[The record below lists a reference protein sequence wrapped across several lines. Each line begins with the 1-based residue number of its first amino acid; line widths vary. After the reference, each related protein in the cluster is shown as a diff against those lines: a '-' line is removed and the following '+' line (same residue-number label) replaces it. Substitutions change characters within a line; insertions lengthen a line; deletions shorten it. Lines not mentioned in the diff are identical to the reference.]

1 MEGLSLIPPT
11 TPGRRGRR
19 LGTRA
24 EDRMKG
30 VVFQLLE
37 DVAQREHGHE
47 AWHELLALAG
57 GHDETWSP
65 AEQSTLADLGHVHR
79 TVDLDAQSAL
89 RRTGRRAIPLLANLH
104 PQLFANADCTRTFLL
119 ALSGAVIVDVARG
132 LIRWPAVDSDFRIL
146 PAPDG
151 DFFLGYRS
159 RTHPCVLVEGLI
171 QGAAD
176 YFGEAVSVVQL
187 KCTGRG
193 DNRCLFW
200 INFEQA

>member
-1 MEGLSLIPPT
+1 
-11 TPGRRGRR
+11 
-19 LGTRA
+19 
-24 EDRMKG
+24 MKG
-30 VVFQLLE
+30 VVFQLLD

-47 AWHELLALAG
+47 AWDELLALAG
-57 GHDETWSP
+57 GHDHAWSS
-65 AEQSTLADLGHVHR
+65 AERSALAEMGHAHPPPEI
-79 TVDLDAQSAL
+79 DAESAL

-104 PQLFANADCTRTFLL
+104 PQLFEKADCTRTFLL
-119 ALSGAVIVDVARG
+119 ALSGGVVVDVARG

-159 RTHPCVLVEGLI
+159 SRHPCSLVEGLI
-171 QGAAD
+171 HGAAD
-176 YFGEAVSVVQL
+176 FFGEAVSVVQL

-200 INFEQA
+200 INFGAF

>member
-1 MEGLSLIPPT
+1 
-11 TPGRRGRR
+11 
-19 LGTRA
+19 
-24 EDRMKG
+24 MKG
-30 VVFQLLE
+30 VVFQLLD

-47 AWHELLALAG
+47 AWDELLALAG
-57 GHDETWSP
+57 GHDGSWSGTKP
-65 AEQSTLADLGHVHR
+65 SAVEGLEPTHPP
-79 TVDLDAQSAL
+79 VDIDAASAL

-104 PQLFANADCTRTFLL
+104 PQLFANADCTRTLLL
-119 ALSGAVIVDVARG
+119 ALSGGIVVDVARG

-159 RTHPCVLVEGLI
+159 PRHPCSLVEGLI
-171 QGAAD
+171 LGAAD

-200 INFEQA
+200 ISFEDR